1 MGGGRPILT
10 FTSTL
15 AINGTGTT
23 ITNAKSNAP
32 KNNFFILLPP
42 ILITVLSPISL
53 SCFTQPA
60 GRFSVF

>member
-15 AINGTGTT
+15 AIVGTGTA

-32 KNNFFILLPP
+32 KNTFFILLPP
-42 ILITVLSPISL
+42 LMRLYKEYINNL
-53 SCFTQPA
+53 
-60 GRFSVF
+60 